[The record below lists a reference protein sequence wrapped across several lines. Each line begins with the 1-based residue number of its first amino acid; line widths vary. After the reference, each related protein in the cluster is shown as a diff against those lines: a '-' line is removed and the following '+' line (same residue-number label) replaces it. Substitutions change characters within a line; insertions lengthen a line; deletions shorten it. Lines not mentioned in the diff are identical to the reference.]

1 MTDTVGQIVPD
12 IPRFY
17 TALAEWIAC
26 ILFLLP
32 MKKKYSIKKTGLMA
46 GIFLLIQ
53 SVFLVGTDDVPLY
66 LWLPCMVM
74 AVAMMMGFLYLTCE
88 IEVSD
93 VAYFGMIAF
102 ALAEFMAAAEWQLVG
117 WVWKGD
123 LPDVWVRG
131 VLLVL
136 VYGGIAFSFYHLVH
150 VHLPSD
156 GRLAVTKKEFFSGVI
171 IAIAVFAVSNIGFI
185 SDTGV
190 EVGYFSYPL
199 GFIRMLVDAGGLAIL
214 YAHLMQC
221 SEFRVRQEL
230 EAVQSV
236 LQNQYV
242 QYKQSRES
250 IDLINYKY
258 HDLKHQIAYLRSER
272 DSAKREAYL
281 DRMEEEIKQYEA
293 QNKTG
298 NAVLDTVLTSKSL
311 YCAKHDITFTCVA
324 DGTLLEFMDVMDI
337 CNIFGNALDNAIECE
352 LKIPDKEKRLIHVTV
367 SKQKNFLILR
377 FENYFEGNLK
387 VKDGDILTTKD
398 EKEHHGYG
406 IKSIRYIINKYD
418 GALTVETKENWFE
431 MKALIPIKSNS
442 KQE

>member
-1 MTDTVGQIVPD
+1 M
-12 IPRFY
+12 
-17 TALAEWIAC
+17 
-26 ILFLLP
+26 
-32 MKKKYSIKKTGLMA
+32 
-46 GIFLLIQ
+46 
-53 SVFLVGTDDVPLY
+53 
-66 LWLPCMVM
+66 
-74 AVAMMMGFLYLTCE
+74 
-88 IEVSD
+88 
-93 VAYFGMIAF
+93 
-102 ALAEFMAAAEWQLVG
+102 
-117 WVWKGD
+117 
-123 LPDVWVRG
+123 
-131 VLLVL
+131 
-136 VYGGIAFSFYHLVH
+136 
-150 VHLPSD
+150 
-156 GRLAVTKKEFFSGVI
+156 
-171 IAIAVFAVSNIGFI
+171 
-185 SDTGV
+185 
-190 EVGYFSYPL
+190 
-199 GFIRMLVDAGGLAIL
+199 
-214 YAHLMQC
+214 
-221 SEFRVRQEL
+221 
-230 EAVQSV
+230 

-387 VKDGDILTTKD
+387 TKDGDILTTKD

-431 MKALIPIKSNS
+431 MKALIPIKN
-442 KQE
+442 KI

>member
-1 MTDTVGQIVPD
+1 MPESVGQIVPD
-12 IPRFY
+12 IPRVY
-17 TALAEWIAC
+17 TALAEWLAC
-26 ILFLLP
+26 VLFILP
-32 MKKKYSIKKTGLMA
+32 MKKKVSIKKTSIIA
-46 GIFLLIQ
+46 TIFLVVQ
-53 SVFLVGTDDVPLY
+53 CVFLVGTDDVPIY
-66 LWLPCMVM
+66 LWIPCMIV
-74 AVAMMMGFLYLTCE
+74 AVAMMMGFLYLTCD
-88 IEVSD
+88 IELSD

-102 ALAEFMAAAEWQLVG
+102 ALAEFMAATEWQLICF
-117 WVWKGD
+117 VWKGAVPGI
-123 LPDVWVRG
+123 LVRV
-131 VLLVL
+131 VLLIF
-136 VYGGIAFSFYHLVH
+136 VYGLIAFCFYHLVH

-185 SDTGV
+185 SDTDV
-190 EVGYFSYPL
+190 EVGFFSYPT
-199 GFIRMLVDAGGLAIL
+199 GYIRMLVDAGGLAVL

-221 SEFRVRQEL
+221 SEFRIRSEL

-272 DSAKREAYL
+272 DSTKREAYL

-311 YCAKHDITFTCVA
+311 YCAKHGITFTCVA

-377 FENYFEGNLK
+377 FENYFEGDLK
-387 VKDGDILTTKD
+387 TKDGDILTTK
-398 EKEHHGYG
+398 EKKEHHGYG

-431 MKALIPIKSNS
+431 MKALIPIKNTN
-442 KQE
+442 

>member
-1 MTDTVGQIVPD
+1 MPESVGQIVPD
-12 IPRFY
+12 IPRVY
-17 TALAEWIAC
+17 TALAEWLAC
-26 ILFLLP
+26 VLFILP
-32 MKKKYSIKKTGLMA
+32 MKKKVSIKKTSIIA
-46 GIFLLIQ
+46 AIFLVVQ
-53 SVFLVGTDDVPLY
+53 CVFLVGTDDVPIY
-66 LWLPCMVM
+66 LWIPCMIV
-74 AVAMMMGFLYLTCE
+74 AVAMMMGFLYLTCD
-88 IEVSD
+88 IELSD

-102 ALAEFMAAAEWQLVG
+102 ALAEFMAATEWQLICF
-117 WVWKGD
+117 VWKGAVPGI
-123 LPDVWVRG
+123 LVRV
-131 VLLVL
+131 VLLIF
-136 VYGGIAFSFYHLVH
+136 VYGLIAFCFYHLVH

-185 SDTGV
+185 SDTDV
-190 EVGYFSYPL
+190 EVGFFSYPI
-199 GFIRMLVDAGGLAIL
+199 GYIRMLVDAGGLAVL

-221 SEFRVRQEL
+221 SEFRIRSEL

-311 YCAKHDITFTCVA
+311 YCAKHGITFTCVA

-377 FENYFEGNLK
+377 FENYFEGDLK
-387 VKDGDILTTKD
+387 TKDGDILTTK
-398 EKEHHGYG
+398 EKKEHHGYG

-431 MKALIPIKSNS
+431 MKALIPIKNTN
-442 KQE
+442 

>member
-1 MTDTVGQIVPD
+1 MPESVGQIVPD
-12 IPRFY
+12 IPRVY
-17 TALAEWIAC
+17 TALAEWLAC
-26 ILFLLP
+26 VLFILP
-32 MKKKYSIKKTGLMA
+32 MKKKVSIKKTSIIA
-46 GIFLLIQ
+46 AIFLVVQ
-53 SVFLVGTDDVPLY
+53 CVFLVGTDDVPIY
-66 LWLPCMVM
+66 LWIPCMIV
-74 AVAMMMGFLYLTCE
+74 AVAMMMGFLYLTCD
-88 IEVSD
+88 IELSD

-102 ALAEFMAAAEWQLVG
+102 ALAEFMAATEWQLICF
-117 WVWKGD
+117 VWKGAVPGI
-123 LPDVWVRG
+123 LVRV
-131 VLLVL
+131 VLLIF
-136 VYGGIAFSFYHLVH
+136 VYGLIAFCFYHLVH

-185 SDTGV
+185 SDTDV
-190 EVGYFSYPL
+190 EVGFFSYPI
-199 GFIRMLVDAGGLAIL
+199 GYIRMLVDAGGLAVL

-221 SEFRVRQEL
+221 SEFRIRSEL

-250 IDLINYKY
+250 IELINYKY

-311 YCAKHDITFTCVA
+311 YCAKHGITFTCVA

-377 FENYFEGNLK
+377 FENYFEGDLK
-387 VKDGDILTTKD
+387 TKDGDILTTK
-398 EKEHHGYG
+398 EKKEHHGYG

-431 MKALIPIKSNS
+431 MKALIPIKNTN
-442 KQE
+442 

>member
-1 MTDTVGQIVPD
+1 MPESVGQIVPD
-12 IPRFY
+12 IPRVY
-17 TALAEWIAC
+17 TALAEWLAC
-26 ILFLLP
+26 VLFILP
-32 MKKKYSIKKTGLMA
+32 MKKKVSIKKTSIIA
-46 GIFLLIQ
+46 AIFLVVQ
-53 SVFLVGTDDVPLY
+53 CVFLVGTDDVPIY
-66 LWLPCMVM
+66 LWIPCMIV
-74 AVAMMMGFLYLTCE
+74 AVAMMMGFLYLTCD
-88 IEVSD
+88 IELSD

-102 ALAEFMAAAEWQLVG
+102 ALAEFMAATEWQLICF
-117 WVWKGD
+117 VWKGTVPGI
-123 LPDVWVRG
+123 LVRV
-131 VLLVL
+131 VLLIF
-136 VYGGIAFSFYHLVH
+136 VYGLIAFCFYHLVH

-185 SDTGV
+185 SDTDV
-190 EVGYFSYPL
+190 EVGFFSYPI
-199 GFIRMLVDAGGLAIL
+199 GYIRMLVDAGGLAVL

-221 SEFRVRQEL
+221 SEFRIRSEL

-311 YCAKHDITFTCVA
+311 YCAKHGITFTCVA

-377 FENYFEGNLK
+377 FENYFEGDLK
-387 VKDGDILTTKD
+387 TKDGDILTTK
-398 EKEHHGYG
+398 EKKEHHGYG

-431 MKALIPIKSNS
+431 MKALIPIKNTN
-442 KQE
+442 